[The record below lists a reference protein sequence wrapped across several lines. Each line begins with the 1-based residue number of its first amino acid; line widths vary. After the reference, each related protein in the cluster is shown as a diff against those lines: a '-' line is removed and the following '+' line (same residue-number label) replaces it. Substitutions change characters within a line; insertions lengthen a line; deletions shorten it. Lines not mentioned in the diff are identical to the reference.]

1 MLSVDMPKNTISRV
15 ISFGFLE
22 SYIHTS
28 GLIAI
33 YNVCM
38 RVDPTYLLLCG
49 TLEHDVHETA
59 EHDQQ
64 LLLVDIAQPQCG
76 SAELE
81 CMYV

>member
-1 MLSVDMPKNTISRV
+1 
-15 ISFGFLE
+15 
-22 SYIHTS
+22 
-28 GLIAI
+28 
-33 YNVCM
+33 M

-49 TLEHDVHETA
+49 TLEHGVHETA

-81 CMYV
+81 CMYVCMRAHTHTYIHTHYGLTGTTSYLRCFRKLHCPLHC